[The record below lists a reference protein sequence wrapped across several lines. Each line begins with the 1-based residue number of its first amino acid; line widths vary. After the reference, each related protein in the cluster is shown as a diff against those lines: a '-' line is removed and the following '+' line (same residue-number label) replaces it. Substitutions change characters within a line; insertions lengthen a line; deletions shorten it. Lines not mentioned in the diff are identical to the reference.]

1 MRARLAAGVVTS
13 ALASWNALAS
23 GEGGGGASLIEPQVG
38 TMFWTALTFVL
49 LVFLL
54 RRFAWK
60 PLLGAIEARENS
72 IRTDLERAEES
83 RKEAEKL
90 VQENKALVAQA
101 RREHAEAVAAGR
113 RDAERVKEE
122 ILEEGRKQ
130 REKLLQQASAQI
142 EAELR
147 QARKDLRGVAADL
160 SIQVAEKLLARNLDD
175 PTQRELVEEYLS
187 ELEGLHGDGETL
199 PS

>member
-1 MRARLAAGVVTS
+1 MRARLAVGVLTS
-13 ALASWNALAS
+13 AYASLDALAS
-23 GEGGGGASLIEPQVG
+23 GEGGDGASLIEPHIG
-38 TMFWTALTFVL
+38 TMFWTSVTFIIL
-49 LVFLL
+49 LLLL

-60 PLLGAIEARENS
+60 PLLGAVEARERT

-83 RKEAEKL
+83 RKETEKL
-90 VQENKALVAQA
+90 VGENKALVVQA
-101 RREHAEAVAAGR
+101 RREHAEAVATGR
-113 RDAERVKEE
+113 KDAERIKEE
-122 ILEEGRKQ
+122 IVEEGRKQ

-147 QARKDLRGVAADL
+147 QARKELRGVAADL

-175 PTQRELVEEYLS
+175 STQRKLVDEYLS
-187 ELEGLHGDGETL
+187 ELEDLDGDGDIP

>member
-1 MRARLAAGVVTS
+1 MRARLAAGVSTS
-13 ALASWNALAS
+13 ALASLNALAS
-23 GEGGGGASLIEPQVG
+23 GEGGGGEGLLDPHIG
-38 TMFWTALTFVL
+38 TMFWTALTFVIL
-49 LVFLL
+49 LVLL

-60 PLLGAIEARENS
+60 PLLGAIEARENT
-72 IRTDLERAEES
+72 IRTDLERAEEG
-83 RKEAEKL
+83 RKEAQKL
-90 VQENKALVAQA
+90 VEENKALVAQA

-113 RDAERVKEE
+113 TDAERVKEE

-175 PTQRELVEEYLS
+175 STQRKLVEEYLS
-187 ELEGLHGDGETL
+187 ELEGLQGDRDTL